1 MARRKA
7 TIATTL
13 TPPPVVF
20 DRVYE
25 MEYGNFTIETGD
37 LIKVS
42 GEYGMK
48 FKFVSITT
56 NTKTGASWVDCHE
69 VHRGQTGAFRSFA
82 IDRVKRIPKRRMKKA
97 VVKKNV

>member
-1 MARRKA
+1 MARRK
-7 TIATTL
+7 TVIVPL
-13 TPPPVVF
+13 VPPPVVF

-25 MEYGNFTIETGD
+25 MEYGNFTIERGD
-37 LIKVS
+37 LIKVT

-69 VHRGQTGAFRSFA
+69 VHRGQTGAFRSFS
-82 IDRVKRIPKRRMKKA
+82 IDRVKRIPKRRTKKA
-97 VVKKNV
+97 VKKNV